1 MAELLKTAWHGWTE
15 FTDVGKM
22 AALLLVS
29 LLLLWTYYEKIEKKE
44 FLIYTTIAAACCIL
58 PMTAAVLML
67 YQTRIFDYRWI
78 WSIVPLT
85 AMVGFGMV
93 VFLRKILP
101 DCVQRDRVK
110 GILATLLLL
119 AVVLLC
125 GGMGEKPRNT
135 DNAEQRNRAE
145 RILVEVQA
153 RMQDRELFL
162 WAPQEIMEVAR
173 AYDGSI
179 RLIYGRNMWDH
190 SLNAYVG
197 SGYSPE
203 MHAMQQWM
211 DEGCT
216 GTEEDTEESTEEGAP
231 VREFYGTAVAAGVNC
246 ILLPADTRAEV
257 LEQFE
262 ALTHTEAET
271 IDCFYLFI
279 L

>member
-1 MAELLKTAWHGWTE
+1 MAELLKTAWHGWLE
-15 FTDVGKM
+15 FTDVGKL
-22 AALLLVS
+22 AALMLVS
-29 LLLLWTYYEKIEKKE
+29 LFLLWTYYEKTEKKE

-58 PMTAAVLML
+58 PMTAAALML

-85 AMVGFGMV
+85 AMTGFGMT
-93 VFLRKILP
+93 VFLAEILQN
-101 DCVQRDRVK
+101 CVQKNRMK

-125 GGMGEKPRNT
+125 GGLGEKPRNT
-135 DNAEQRNRAE
+135 DSAEQRNRAE
-145 RILVEVQA
+145 RILAEVQT

-162 WAPQEIMEVAR
+162 WAPREIMEFAR

-179 RLIYGRNMWDH
+179 RLIYGRNMWDGT
-190 SLNAYVG
+190 LNAYIG
-197 SGYSPE
+197 AGYSPE
-203 MHAMQQWM
+203 IHAMRQWM
-211 DEGCT
+211 DDGGA
-216 GTEEDTEESTEEGAP
+216 GTEEDTEESAP
-231 VREFYGTAVAAGVNC
+231 VQEFFGTAVAAGVNC
-246 ILLPADTRAEV
+246 ILLPADTRTEV

>member
-1 MAELLKTAWHGWTE
+1 MTELLKTAWHGWLE
-15 FTDVGKM
+15 FTDVGKL

-29 LLLLWTYYEKIEKKE
+29 LFLLWTYYEKIEKKE

-58 PMTAAVLML
+58 PVTAAALML

-85 AMVGFGMV
+85 AMTGFGMA
-93 VFLRKILP
+93 VFLGEILP
-101 DCVQRDRVK
+101 DCTQRNRVK
-110 GILATLLLL
+110 GILAALLLL

-125 GGMGEKPRNT
+125 GGLGEKPRNT
-135 DNAEQRNRAE
+135 GTVEQRSRAE
-145 RILVEVQA
+145 RVLAEVQA

-162 WAPQEIMEVAR
+162 WAPREIMEFAR

-179 RLIYGRNMWDH
+179 RLLYGRNMWDG

-197 SGYSPE
+197 SGYAPE
-203 MHAMQQWM
+203 IHAMQQWM
-211 DEGCT
+211 DDGGAGTQEA
-216 GTEEDTEESTEEGAP
+216 TEEAP
-231 VREFYGTAVAAGVNC
+231 VSEFFGTAVTTGVNC
-246 ILLPADTRAEV
+246 ILLPADTRTEV
-257 LEQFE
+257 LQQFE

-271 IDCFYLFI
+271 IDLFYLFI

>member
-1 MAELLKTAWHGWTE
+1 MAELLKTAWHGWLE
-15 FTDVGKM
+15 FTNVGKL

-29 LLLLWTYYEKIEKKE
+29 LFLLWTYYEKTEKKE

-58 PMTAAVLML
+58 PMTAAALML

-85 AMVGFGMV
+85 AMTGFGMT
-93 VFLRKILP
+93 VFLSEILQS
-101 DCVQRDRVK
+101 CIQKNRMK

-125 GGMGEKPRNT
+125 GGLGEKPRNT
-135 DNAEQRNRAE
+135 DAAEQRDRAE
-145 RILVEVQA
+145 RILAEVQA

-162 WAPQEIMEVAR
+162 WAPQEIMEYAR

-179 RLIYGRNMWDH
+179 RLIYGRNMWDG
-190 SLNAYVG
+190 SLNAYIG

-203 MHAMQQWM
+203 IHAMQQWM
-211 DEGCT
+211 DDG
-216 GTEEDTEESTEEGAP
+216 GAEEDIEEGAP
-231 VREFYGTAVAAGVNC
+231 VQEFFGTAVTAGVNC
-246 ILLPADTRAEV
+246 ILLPADTRTEV

>member
-1 MAELLKTAWHGWTE
+1 MAELFKTAWHGWLE
-15 FTDVGKM
+15 FTDVGKL

-29 LLLLWTYYEKIEKKE
+29 LLLLWTYYEKTEKKE

-58 PMTAAVLML
+58 PMTAAALML

-85 AMVGFGMV
+85 AMAGFGMT
-93 VFLRKILP
+93 VFLAEILQN
-101 DCVQRDRVK
+101 CIQKNRMK
-110 GILATLLLL
+110 GIPATLLLL

-125 GGMGEKPRNT
+125 GGLGERPRNT

-145 RILVEVQA
+145 RILAEVQA

-162 WAPQEIMEVAR
+162 WAPKEIMEFAR

-179 RLIYGRNMWDH
+179 RLIYGRNMWDGT
-190 SLNAYVG
+190 LNAYIG
-197 SGYSPE
+197 AGYPSE
-203 MHAMQQWM
+203 IYAMRQWM
-211 DEGCT
+211 DDDGAR
-216 GTEEDTEESTEEGAP
+216 TEEDTEEGAP
-231 VREFYGTAVAAGVNC
+231 IQEFFETAVAAGVNC
-246 ILLPADTRAEV
+246 ILLPADTRTEV

-262 ALTHTEAET
+262 ALTHAEAET

>member
-1 MAELLKTAWHGWTE
+1 MAELLKTAWHGWLE
-15 FTDVGKM
+15 FTDVGKL

-29 LLLLWTYYEKIEKKE
+29 LFLLWTYYEKVEKKE
-44 FLIYTTIAAACCIL
+44 FLICSTIAAACCIL
-58 PMTAAVLML
+58 PMTAAALML

-85 AMVGFGMV
+85 AMTGFGMT
-93 VFLRKILP
+93 VFLVEILQN
-101 DCVQRDRVK
+101 CIQRNRMK
-110 GILATLLLL
+110 GIQAALLLL

-125 GGMGEKPRNT
+125 GSLGEKPRNT
-135 DNAEQRNRAE
+135 DNAEQRDRAE
-145 RILVEVQA
+145 RVLAEVQA

-162 WAPQEIMEVAR
+162 WAPREIMEFAR

-179 RLIYGRNMWDH
+179 RLIYGRNMWDG
-190 SLNAYVG
+190 SLNAYIG

-203 MHAMQQWM
+203 IHAMRRWM
-211 DEGCT
+211 DEGSA
-216 GTEEDTEESTEEGAP
+216 GTEEDTEEGAP
-231 VREFYGTAVAAGVNC
+231 IQEFFGTAVAAGVNC
-246 ILLPADTRAEV
+246 ILLPADIRTEV

-262 ALTHTEAET
+262 ALTHTEAEA